1 MVIYFYICIC
11 YIGPRASIQTTIT
24 HRYTAKE
31 TFEYIL
37 YSTYVL
43 LITTPFKGKTNLTQF
58 TMKRKKLTQLFGLMV
73 LMLLMPG
80 ISFAQNLH
88 VQGRVLDEL
97 GEGLIGAGV
106 IIQGTTQGTVT
117 DIDGNYDLPSVP
129 QGAVLEFSCVGYK
142 TMQVQVTSQIL
153 NVTLEPDSR
162 LIDES
167 VVVAYGQANKV
178 TITGAV
184 TAVSGESLMKSPVA
198 NVANALQGNLP
209 GVSAV
214 QASGMPGADE
224 PVIRIRGVGSLN
236 SADPLVLVDGVE
248 RPFSQLDPN
257 EIASIS
263 VLKDASATAVF
274 GVRGANGVILVTTKR
289 GEVGKASVTASAS
302 AAMQTIAQF
311 IDFADS
317 YTYGQ
322 MYNYTQIT
330 DMLPVNQWPGSVKI
344 GDYSP
349 YGENVRFKQ
358 DVMEHFRLGDM
369 PRTFPNTDWI
379 DYIMNDAAWQEQANV
394 NVSGGT
400 EKVRYF
406 VSAGYLNQNSLFK
419 TFSDNKNE
427 TFDFQRLNYRANLDI
442 EVSKYSQLSLTLGG
456 RMQVRNTMV
465 GGEGFLFRY
474 LQGAT
479 PYAGIGV
486 DEEGRHIIADPNKV
500 GAYDR
505 DALSN
510 YYNLGY
516 ENQSTNALNFD
527 VQYKLD
533 LSFLTKGLDFK
544 AKASYNSE
552 YTAQKYRQN
561 GYGTGLTYVATLD
574 QDGNEVLRKENVTW
588 PIPYS
593 EGKWGSRN
601 WYAEASFNYARRF
614 GKHNIGALLLY
625 NQSKTYYPWDSSNS
639 LYQSIPKGY
648 VGLVGRVTY
657 DYDTKYLI
665 DFNIGYN
672 GSENFAPGK
681 RYGTFPSVSVGWIPS
696 QEKWWAP
703 VKDVV
708 SYLKFRGSYG
718 LVGNDNTNGA
728 RFLYLP
734 GTWQFFQGHM
744 GWNPQ
749 TQGAN
754 FGTNGNWLQGVRE
767 LTAGNP
773 NVTWEKATKINVGVD
788 AGFFNDKLHAYVD
801 VFWEDRKDILVS
813 NSSTLPA
820 VTSLPAN
827 YVNEGRVK
835 NHGFEVT
842 LNWEQKIGD
851 FRYSIS
857 PNFAYAKNKVI
868 EMLEV
873 KPMYDYLSRTGHPV
887 GQRFGYELFEF
898 YQPGTEERYYEKYGV
913 FMPDQNIDIKYGDC
927 VYVDLNND
935 GKIDQNDQKPLGYTD
950 NPEITYSLNFNF
962 QYKGFDFTMLWIG
975 ADHVS
980 RQLNGYFRDQF
991 GSTNTSALTQWV
1003 ADNSW
1008 TEDNPDAILP
1018 RISFTNR
1025 VHNNRDSQAWV
1036 VDSKY
1041 VRLKNVEIGYTITP
1055 KKGSFFNYVRVY
1067 ASGNN
1072 LLTFADFKG
1081 NDPEAPGS
1089 GLDHGMRYPMT
1100 RLFNI
1105 GAQINF

>member
-1 MVIYFYICIC
+1 MFGLV
-11 YIGPRASIQTTIT
+11 A
-24 HRYTAKE
+24 
-31 TFEYIL
+31 
-37 YSTYVL
+37 VL
-43 LITTPFKGKTNLTQF
+43 LL
-58 TMKRKKLTQLFGLMV
+58 
-73 LMLLMPG
+73 
-80 ISFAQNLH
+80 ISGQIFAQNLNVH
-88 VQGRVLDEL
+88 GKVLDEN

-106 IIQGTTQGTVT
+106 VIQGTTQGTVT
-117 DIDGNYDLPSVP
+117 DVDGSYQLSVP
-129 QGAVLEFSCVGYK
+129 QGATLEFSCVGYK
-142 TMQVQVTSQIL
+142 AQLVQVTGPNL
-153 NVTLEPDSR
+153 TVTLAPDSK

-167 VVVAYGQANKV
+167 VVVAYGSQNKV

-184 TAVSGESLMKSPVA
+184 TAVGGDALMKSPVP

-214 QASGMPGADE
+214 QPSGMPGADE

-236 SADPLVLVDGVE
+236 SAEPLVLVDGVE

-257 EIASIS
+257 EIESIS

-302 AAMQTIAQF
+302 AAIQSISQF
-311 IDFADS
+311 VEFADS

-330 DMLPVNQWPGSVKI
+330 DAKPMNEWPGKVNIADYTPYANVVKF
-344 GDYSP
+344 S
-349 YGENVRFKQ
+349 Q
-358 DVMEHFRLGDM
+358 DVMEHFRLNDM
-369 PRTFPNTDWI
+369 PNTFPNTDWI
-379 DYIMNDAAWQEQANV
+379 DYIMNDHAWQEQANV

-400 EKVRYF
+400 DRVRYF
-406 VSAGYLNQNSLFK
+406 VSAGFLNQNSLFK
-419 TFSDNKNE
+419 TFSQNKNE
-427 TFDFQRLNYRANLDI
+427 TFDYQRLNYRANLDI
-442 EVSKYSQLSLTLGG
+442 DVTKHSQLSLTLGG
-456 RMQVRNTMV
+456 RMQDRNTMG

-486 DEEGRHIIADPNKV
+486 DEEGRHIISDPNIV

-510 YYNLGY
+510 YYDLGY

-527 VQYKLD
+527 IQYKLD
-533 LSFLTKGLDFK
+533 MSFLTKGLDFK

-561 GYGTGLTYVATLD
+561 GYGTGVTYVATLV
-574 QDGNEVLRKENVTW
+574 DGKEVLRKENVTW
-588 PIPYS
+588 PIPYG

-614 GKHNIGALLLY
+614 GKHNVGALLLY

-657 DYDTKYLI
+657 DYDTKYLL

-672 GSENFAPGK
+672 GSENFAPGN

-703 VKDVV
+703 VKNVI

-718 LVGNDNTNGA
+718 IVGNDSTNGA

-773 NVTWEKATKINVGVD
+773 NVTWETAAKTNIGVD

-801 VFWEDRKDILVS
+801 FFWEDRKDILVS

-842 LNWEQKIGD
+842 LNWEQRFGD

-857 PNFAYAKNKVI
+857 PNFAYAKNEII

-873 KPMYDYLSRTGHPV
+873 KPLYDYLSRTGLPV
-887 GQRFGYELFEF
+887 GQRFGYDLFEF
-898 YQPGTEERYYEKYGV
+898 YEQGATEERYFAKYGV
-913 FMPDQNIDIKYGDC
+913 EMPNQNVQLKNGDA
-927 VYVDLNND
+927 VYVDLNGD
-935 GKIDQNDQKPLGYTD
+935 EIIDANDQKPLGYTD
-950 NPEITYSLNFNF
+950 VPEITYSVNFNF
-962 QYKGFDFTMLWIG
+962 QWKGLDFSMLWIG

-980 RQLNGYFRDQF
+980 RQLNGYFRSQF

-1008 TEDNPDAILP
+1008 TEDNTDAILP
-1018 RISFTNR
+1018 RISFTNA

-1041 VRLKNVEIGYTITP
+1041 VRLKNVEIGYAFTP
-1055 KKGSFFNYVRVY
+1055 KKKDAFFNYVRVY

-1089 GLDHGMRYPMT
+1089 GLDYGMRYPMT
-1100 RLFNI
+1100 RLV
-1105 GAQINF
+1105 NFGVQVNF

>member
-1 MVIYFYICIC
+1 
-11 YIGPRASIQTTIT
+11 
-24 HRYTAKE
+24 
-31 TFEYIL
+31 
-37 YSTYVL
+37 
-43 LITTPFKGKTNLTQF
+43 
-58 TMKRKKLTQLFGLMV
+58 MKRKTLAHLFGLMAF
-73 LMLLMPG
+73 LLLTSVQ
-80 ISFAQNLH
+80 SFAQNLN
-88 VQGRVLDEL
+88 VSGRVLDEN

-106 IIQGTTQGTVT
+106 VIQGTTKGTIT
-117 DIDGNYDLPSVP
+117 DIDGNYELSVP
-129 QGAVLEFSCVGYK
+129 QGATLEFSCVGYA
-142 TMQVQVTSQIL
+142 TQSVEVTGSRL
-153 NVTLEPDSR
+153 VVTLAPDKR

-167 VVVAYGQANKV
+167 VVIAYGSQNKV

-214 QASGMPGADE
+214 QPSGMPGADE

-236 SADPLVLVDGVE
+236 SAEPLVLVDGVE

-257 EIASIS
+257 EIESIS

-289 GEVGKASVTASAS
+289 GEVGKASVTASVS
-302 AAMQTIAQF
+302 AAMQTISQF
-311 IDFADS
+311 VEFTDS

-322 MYNYTQIT
+322 MWNYTAIT
-330 DMLPVNQWPGSVKI
+330 DALPMNQWPGTVKI
-344 GDYSP
+344 DDYTP
-349 YGENVRFKQ
+349 YADNGIRFSQ
-358 DVMEHFRLGDM
+358 DVMEHFRTGDM
-369 PRTFPNTDWI
+369 PTTFPSMNWI
-379 DYIMNDAAWQEQANV
+379 DYIMKDAAWQEQANV

-400 EKVRYF
+400 ERVRYF
-406 VSAGYLNQNSLFK
+406 VSAGFLNQNSLFK
-419 TFSDNKNE
+419 TFSSNKNE
-427 TFDFQRLNYRANLDI
+427 TFDYQRLNYRANLDI
-442 EVSKYSQLSLTLGG
+442 DVSKYSQLSITLGG
-456 RMQVRNTMV
+456 RMQGRTTMG

-479 PYAGIGV
+479 PYAGAGI
-486 DEEGRHIIADPNKV
+486 DEQGRHIVSDPNIV
-500 GAYDR
+500 GPFDR
-505 DALSN
+505 SALSN

-516 ENQSTNALNFD
+516 VDESTNVLNFD
-527 VQYKLD
+527 IQYKLD
-533 LSFLTKGLDFK
+533 MSFLTKGLSFA
-544 AKASYNSE
+544 AKASYNSD

-561 GYGTGLTYVATLD
+561 GYGTGVQYVATIV
-574 QDGNEVLRKENVTW
+574 DGKEVLRKEGVTW
-588 PIPYS
+588 PIPYD
-593 EGKWGSRN
+593 ERKWGNRN
-601 WYAEASFNYARRF
+601 WYAEANFNYARRF
-614 GKHNIGALLLY
+614 GKHNVGALLLY
-625 NQSKTYYPWDSSNS
+625 NQSKSYYPWDSDGS

-657 DYDTKYLI
+657 DYDTKYLL

-696 QEKWWAP
+696 QEKWWEP
-703 VKDVV
+703 VKNVV
-708 SYLKFRGSYG
+708 SYLKLRASYG
-718 LVGNDNTNGA
+718 IVGNDSTNGA

-734 GTWQFFQGHM
+734 GAWQFYQGSM
-744 GWNPQ
+744 TVNPQ
-749 TQGAN
+749 DRGTN
-754 FGTNGNWLQGVRE
+754 FGTNGNWLQAVKE

-773 NVTWEKATKINVGVD
+773 NVTWETATKINVGVD
-788 AGFFNDKLHAYVD
+788 AGFFKDQLHAYVD
-801 VFWEDRKDILVS
+801 FFWEDRKDILVS
-813 NSSTLPA
+813 NASTLSA
-820 VTSLPAN
+820 VTSLPSS

-842 LNWEQKIGD
+842 LNWEQKFGD

-857 PNFAYAKNKVI
+857 PNFAFARNKVI

-873 KPMYDYLSRTGHPV
+873 PPMYKYLSRTGHPV
-887 GQRFGYELFEF
+887 GQRFGYDLFEF
-898 YQPGTEERYYEKYGV
+898 YQPGTEERYEAKYGV
-913 FMPDQNIDIKYGDC
+913 PMPDQNIELKYGDAI
-927 VYVDLNND
+927 YVDLNGD
-935 GKIDQNDQKPLGYTD
+935 KIIDQNDQKPLGYTD
-950 NPEITYSLNFNF
+950 NPEITYSVNFNF
-962 QYKGFDFTMLWIG
+962 QWKGLDFTMLWIG

-980 RQLNGYFRDQF
+980 RSLNGYFRDQF

-1036 VDSKY
+1036 IDSKY
-1041 VRLKNVEIGYTITP
+1041 VRLKNVELGYTFTP
-1055 KKGSFFNYVRVY
+1055 KKKSFFNYIRVY

-1089 GLDHGMRYPMT
+1089 GLDYGVRYPMT

-1105 GAQINF
+1105 GAQFNF

>member
-1 MVIYFYICIC
+1 
-11 YIGPRASIQTTIT
+11 
-24 HRYTAKE
+24 
-31 TFEYIL
+31 
-37 YSTYVL
+37 
-43 LITTPFKGKTNLTQF
+43 
-58 TMKRKKLTQLFGLMV
+58 MKRKTLAHLFGLMAF
-73 LMLLMPG
+73 LLLTSVQ
-80 ISFAQNLH
+80 SFAQNLN
-88 VQGRVLDEL
+88 VSGRVLDEN

-106 IIQGTTQGTVT
+106 VIQGTTKGTIT
-117 DIDGNYDLPSVP
+117 DIDGNYELSVP
-129 QGAVLEFSCVGYK
+129 QGATLEFSCVGYA
-142 TMQVQVTSQIL
+142 TQSVEVTGSRL
-153 NVTLEPDSR
+153 DVTLAPDKR

-167 VVVAYGQANKV
+167 VVIAYGSQNKV

-214 QASGMPGADE
+214 QPSGMPGADE

-236 SADPLVLVDGVE
+236 SAEPLVLVDGVE

-257 EIASIS
+257 EIESIS

-289 GEVGKASVTASAS
+289 GEVGKASVTASVS
-302 AAMQTIAQF
+302 AAMQTISQF
-311 IDFADS
+311 VEFTDS

-322 MYNYTQIT
+322 MWNYTAIT
-330 DMLPVNQWPGSVKI
+330 DALPMNQWPGTVKI
-344 GDYSP
+344 DDYTP
-349 YGENVRFKQ
+349 YADNGIRFSQ
-358 DVMEHFRLGDM
+358 DVMEHFRTGDM
-369 PRTFPNTDWI
+369 PQTFPNMDWI
-379 DYIMNDAAWQEQANV
+379 DYIMKDAAWQEQANV

-400 EKVRYF
+400 ERVRYF
-406 VSAGYLNQNSLFK
+406 VSAGFLNQNSLFK
-419 TFSDNKNE
+419 TFSSNKNE
-427 TFDFQRLNYRANLDI
+427 TFDYQRLNYRANLDI
-442 EVSKYSQLSLTLGG
+442 DVSKWSQLSITLGG
-456 RMQVRNTMV
+456 RMQGRTTMG

-479 PYAGIGV
+479 PYAGAGI
-486 DEEGRHIIADPNKV
+486 DEQGRHIVSDPNIV
-500 GAYDR
+500 GPFDR
-505 DALSN
+505 SALSN

-516 ENQSTNALNFD
+516 VDESTNVLNFD
-527 VQYKLD
+527 IQYKLD
-533 LSFLTKGLDFK
+533 MSFLTKGLSFA
-544 AKASYNSE
+544 AKASYNSD

-561 GYGTGLTYVATLD
+561 GYGTGVQYVATIV
-574 QDGNEVLRKENVTW
+574 DGKEVLRKEGVTW
-588 PIPYS
+588 PIPYD
-593 EGKWGSRN
+593 ERKWGNRN
-601 WYAEASFNYARRF
+601 WYAEANFNYARRF
-614 GKHNIGALLLY
+614 GKHNVGALLLY
-625 NQSKTYYPWDSSNS
+625 NQSKSYYPWDSDGS

-657 DYDTKYLI
+657 DYDTKYLL

-696 QEKWWAP
+696 QEKWWEP
-703 VKDVV
+703 VKNVV
-708 SYLKFRGSYG
+708 SYLKLRASYG
-718 LVGNDNTNGA
+718 IVGNDSTNGA

-734 GTWQFFQGHM
+734 GAWQFYQGSM
-744 GWNPQ
+744 TVNPQ
-749 TQGAN
+749 DRGTN
-754 FGTNGNWLQGVRE
+754 FGTNGNWLQAVKE

-773 NVTWEKATKINVGVD
+773 NVTWETATKINVGVD
-788 AGFFNDKLHAYVD
+788 AGFFKDQLHAYVD
-801 VFWEDRKDILVS
+801 FFWEDRKDILVS
-813 NSSTLPA
+813 NASTLSA
-820 VTSLPAN
+820 VTSLPSS

-842 LNWEQKIGD
+842 LNWEQKFGD

-857 PNFAYAKNKVI
+857 PNFAFARNKVI

-873 KPMYDYLSRTGHPV
+873 PPMYKYLSRTGHPV
-887 GQRFGYELFEF
+887 GQRFGYDLFEF
-898 YQPGTEERYYEKYGV
+898 YQPGTEERYEAKYGV
-913 FMPDQNIDIKYGDC
+913 PMPDQNIELKYGDAI
-927 VYVDLNND
+927 YVDLNGDNI
-935 GKIDQNDQKPLGYTD
+935 IDQNDQKPLGYTD
-950 NPEITYSLNFNF
+950 NPEITYSVNFNF
-962 QYKGFDFTMLWIG
+962 QWKGLDFTMLWIG

-980 RQLNGYFRDQF
+980 RSLNGYFRDQF

-1036 VDSKY
+1036 IDSKY
-1041 VRLKNVEIGYTITP
+1041 VRLKNVELGYTFTP
-1055 KKGSFFNYVRVY
+1055 KKKSFFNYIRVY

-1089 GLDHGMRYPMT
+1089 GLDYGVRYPMT

-1105 GAQINF
+1105 GAQFNF